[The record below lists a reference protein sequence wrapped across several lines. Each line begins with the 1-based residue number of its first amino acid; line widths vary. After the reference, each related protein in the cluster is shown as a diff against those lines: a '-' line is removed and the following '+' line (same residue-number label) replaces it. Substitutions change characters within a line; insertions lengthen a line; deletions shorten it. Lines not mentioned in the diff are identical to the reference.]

1 MKSCG
6 VAMVYDNTR
15 LRREIGRY
23 LRTLPDKGLTTRYRQ
38 SIRHVLVKFNA
49 HCAERG
55 VRCIRK
61 VDRETISTFIDRY
74 SGMSASYQSKV
85 ACAVRVFLTEFDN
98 KAIRKMRIRTSGPS
112 RIHVDWLTPE
122 DTNRIMVTEMSPLQA
137 VLIGAGLLQGMRRI
151 ETLRLTTKD
160 AEEALKIGVM
170 RIRGKGYRER
180 AVPLQ
185 SQFRGIL
192 QTYLRLKEPGESDK
206 PLLGI
211 RRTKSDSELSNFC
224 ARFGKKFT
232 FHTMRRTFGRNLWLL
247 GVRLETISE
256 LLGHTSTDMT
266 RLYLGLNLLD
276 MRNALSIYRLPD
288 AYIPDARTE
297 PAPETSRD
305 LRIGAPL

>member
-1 MKSCG
+1 
-6 VAMVYDNTR
+6 MVYDNTR

-85 ACAVRVFLTEFDN
+85 ACAIRVFLTEFDN

-192 QTYLRLKEPGESDK
+192 QTYLRLKEPGGSDK

-211 RRTKSDSELSNFC
+211 R
-224 ARFGKKFT
+224 
-232 FHTMRRTFGRNLWLL
+232 RRTFGRNLWLL